1 MPTTQLNATDKPDDE
16 SAISFQIRFKPDAM
30 QVSEQELALLISI
43 LNEITLEMQ
52 KIEHPSATS

>member
-1 MPTTQLNATDKPDDE
+1 MPTTQFNATDKPDDK
-16 SAISFQIRFKPDAM
+16 SAITFQIQFKPDAM
-30 QVSEQELALLISI
+30 QVGEQELALLMSI